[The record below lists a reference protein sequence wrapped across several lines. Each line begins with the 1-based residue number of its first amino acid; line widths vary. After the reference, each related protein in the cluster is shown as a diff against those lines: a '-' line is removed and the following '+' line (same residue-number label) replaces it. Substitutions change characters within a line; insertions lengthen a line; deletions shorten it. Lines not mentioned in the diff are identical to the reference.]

1 MKNKNIRAK
10 LKQQN
15 FNFNSNNL
23 NNSIEKEKIDNN
35 KSSEVEISFNITPE
49 EDELKRSINSS
60 NKKTNIPPN
69 ITSPPGKVCNYSA
82 NTNLDISELEK
93 ANIENQK
100 QVESLLEK
108 TKSFLEK
115 KDSTSTNKPNTSNLE
130 DNGIFVKIPSNS
142 LKPNRI
148 NNHASEKPS
157 INTSAIND
165 KHKSSKSI
173 EDYSALENCYN
184 VEESP
189 YDMTGIKKI
198 GMINEKLLSKEN
210 LPSNNGSLINNSS
223 SCININSINQRLLE
237 KIKIIKNLEKELKEK
252 NNTIQ
257 KLNSKLDK
265 QKEEIIKLNEKLNTE
280 KQAPFIRNE
289 NIELQKKLKNKEQ
302 ELLEKNRIFEEV
314 VGEYKSRLE
323 KVMLTNNS
331 SLEKI
336 KEIENVNKSLV
347 QTNQTLENNFK
358 TFKLTLDKEVRD
370 RKNLEDKINHLNSN
384 VKSLLKLI
392 ANYKNNLTNLNENN
406 KNVFE
411 KINRFF
417 IPEKNEYPTDNKNY
431 LLESNLTNSINY
443 YQDEDYMIK

>member
-15 FNFNSNNL
+15 FNFNSSNL

-60 NKKTNIPPN
+60 KKNTNNPSN
-69 ITSPPGKVCNYSA
+69 ITSPLSKLCSHSGNS
-82 NTNLDISELEK
+82 NLDISELEK

-100 QVESLLEK
+100 QIESLLEK
-108 TKSFLEK
+108 TKSFLDK
-115 KDSTSTNKPNTSNLE
+115 RDTTNKPNSSNGE
-130 DNGIFVKIPSNS
+130 DNGIFVKIPCNS
-142 LKPNRI
+142 LKPNRV
-148 NNHASEKPS
+148 NNNTNEKS
-157 INTSAIND
+157 STNISAITD

-173 EDYSALENCYN
+173 EDYSALDNNYN

-189 YDMTGIKKI
+189 HDMTGIKKI
-198 GMINEKLLSKEN
+198 GMIDEKLLSKEN
-210 LPSNNGSLINNSS
+210 LTSNNSSLINNSS

-289 NIELQKKLKNKEQ
+289 NIELQKKLKSKEQ
-302 ELLEKNRIFEEV
+302 ELLEKNMIFEDV

-323 KVMLTNNS
+323 KVMLINNT

-336 KEIENVNKSLV
+336 KEIENVNKSLI

-358 TFKLTLDKEVRD
+358 TFKLTHEKDVRE
-370 RKNLEDKINHLNSN
+370 RKSLEDKINHLNSN
-384 VKSLLKLI
+384 VRSLLKLI
-392 ANYKNNLTNLNENN
+392 ANYKNNLTNLNVNN

-411 KINRFF
+411 KINTFF
-417 IPEKNEYPTDNKNY
+417 IPEKNEYHTDNKNY

-443 YQDEDYMIK
+443 YQEEDYMIK